1 VIARTLPARTPEEI
15 ARLVRA
21 LGSHRYVA
29 GRLLL
34 VHAFVFDAIA
44 EASPA
49 DMEALQEARLWAG
62 ATLANTEID
71 RGSRDE
77 RLWRKAS
84 ERELATALGVL
95 WSSEPDGMSARSRL
109 AAHLR
114 SIDALPSEPARPETL
129 FDEAAE
135 DDMFPTLID
144 AGWELLPLAALDAE
158 RHRGAIEAF
167 GDRLA
172 FDCAKFDE
180 ESAMDASSTPC
191 LLQELP
197 AIGPLEILHGA
208 EHGILRA
215 PLVLWTEG
223 NETYLDYVMRGVLRA
238 AKLD

>member
-1 VIARTLPARTPEEI
+1 MIARTLPARTPEEI
-15 ARLVRA
+15 ARLVRS

-29 GRLLL
+29 GRLHL
-34 VHAFVFDAIA
+34 VHAFVFDALA
-44 EASPA
+44 GSGVDEL
-49 DMEALQEARLWAG
+49 DEARRWADG
-62 ATLANTEID
+62 VLGDPDVD

-77 RLWRKAS
+77 RLWRHAT
-84 ERELATALGVL
+84 EREVGTALGAF
-95 WSSEPDGMSARSRL
+95 WDCDARGASAREKL

-114 SIDALPSEPARPETL
+114 AIDAPLPERDAVL
-129 FDEAAE
+129 FDESAE
-135 DDMFPTLID
+135 EDLFPVLID

-167 GDRLA
+167 GDRFA
-172 FDCAKFDE
+172 FDCAKFEE
-180 ESAMDASSTPC
+180 ESAEGVPP

-197 AIGPLEILHGA
+197 AIGPHELLHGA

-223 NETYLDYVMRGVLRA
+223 SLAYHDYVMRGVLRA